1 MGYCLDFM
9 RKGKNGSVISG
20 GRVGG
25 RAERCGEW
33 DQGDIQLGL

>member
-1 MGYCLDFM
+1 MGYCLDLKK
-9 RKGKNGSVISG
+9 KGKNDSVISG

-25 RAERCGEW
+25 KAERCGEW

>member
-1 MGYCLDFM
+1 MGYCLDFT
-9 RKGKNGSVISG
+9 RKGKNGSVISD

-25 RAERCGEW
+25 KAERCGEW